1 MLWASVI
8 AAIAHYLL
16 RDIPLPDPVS
26 ILLKGAGVAL
36 LALWALQQEAGR
48 DSRALALVL
57 GLGALGDMAI
67 EWSLQ
72 AGALCFFA
80 GHITAI
86 ALYRRHRRPSLTPS
100 QKGAVLALLLLT
112 PVVSLLLTGEVQ
124 VGLYALALGGMA
136 AAAWAS
142 RFSRYRVGI
151 GAVLFVASDLLLFA
165 GMGPLAGSMVP
176 GLLVW
181 PTYYAGQFLVATG
194 VVRSLRGPAQ
204 SS

>member
-142 RFSRYRVGI
+142 RFALSCRHRRSAVRRFGPAAFCGH
-151 GAVLFVASDLLLFA
+151 GAAGGQHGARPAGLADLLCR
-165 GMGPLAGSMVP
+165 PVP
-176 GLLVW
+176 RRDG
-181 PTYYAGQFLVATG
+181 
-194 VVRSLRGPAQ
+194 RGPQLARPG
-204 SS
+204 SSS